1 MWDPMVQSVV
11 PIPPQQTPKSTP
23 NPGIQGPKTS
33 ALPPHLNNLF
43 GTLQDSFRR
52 KRGKEFGTKNQERY
66 YCDIA
71 GCNKSYSR
79 HRDVRRHKE
88 KEHRIDLLGQG
99 FTDWSRASTW
109 SRQKSRIGGRTVW
122 KTLLKENR
130 RIVDCVEIHLTREI
144 FISLISRTVI
154 IQC

>member
-1 MWDPMVQSVV
+1 MPVPTQSSGPRTRDSTQPLPVE
-11 PIPPQQTPKSTP
+11 QTS
-23 NPGIQGPKTS
+23 S
-33 ALPPHLNNLF
+33 LPPHLNSLF

-99 FTDWSRASTW
+99 STDDKPYLS
-109 SRQKSRIGGRTVW
+109 
-122 KTLLKENR
+122 
-130 RIVDCVEIHLTREI
+130 
-144 FISLISRTVI
+144 
-154 IQC
+154 

>member
-11 PIPPQQTPKSTP
+11 PVPPRQTPDST
-23 NPGIQGPKTS
+23 QTKTPKS

-88 KEHRIDLLGQG
+88 KEHRIDLLGR
-99 FTDWSRASTW
+99 DL
-109 SRQKSRIGGRTVW
+109 RT
-122 KTLLKENR
+122 
-130 RIVDCVEIHLTREI
+130 I
-144 FISLISRTVI
+144 
-154 IQC
+154 

>member
-1 MWDPMVQSVV
+1 MVQSVV
-11 PIPPQQTPKSTP
+11 PVPPRQTPESTQTQISKS
-23 NPGIQGPKTS
+23 S
-33 ALPPHLNNLF
+33 LPPHLNNLF

-88 KEHRIDLLGQG
+88 KEHRIDLLGRG
-99 FTDWSRASTW
+99 FTDRSRLLT
-109 SRQKSRIGGRTVW
+109 KSREMSKRHSW
-122 KTLLKENR
+122 KKIQLK
-130 RIVDCVEIHLTREI
+130 
-144 FISLISRTVI
+144 FKKSLFGK
-154 IQC
+154 

>member
-11 PIPPQQTPKSTP
+11 PVPPSLAPRQTPDSTQTQTPKS
-23 NPGIQGPKTS
+23 S
-33 ALPPHLNNLF
+33 LPPHLNNLF

-88 KEHRIDLLGQG
+88 KEHRIDLLGRG
-99 FTDWSRASTW
+99 FKDYPDGSRS
-109 SRQKSRIGGRTVW
+109 IGGRT
-122 KTLLKENR
+122 
-130 RIVDCVEIHLTREI
+130 IHK
-144 FISLISRTVI
+144 ISLPPILKFLKFWNEPFLVGRIENLLSKKFR
-154 IQC
+154 

>member
-11 PIPPQQTPKSTP
+11 PVPDRSGTVPP
-23 NPGIQGPKTS
+23 NPDSTQTKIQPVEQS
-33 ALPPHLNNLF
+33 LPPHLNSLY

-99 FTDWSRASTW
+99 SPDTQQSQTDT
-109 SRQKSRIGGRTVW
+109 
-122 KTLLKENR
+122 
-130 RIVDCVEIHLTREI
+130 
-144 FISLISRTVI
+144 
-154 IQC
+154 

>member
-1 MWDPMVQSVV
+1 MVQSVV
-11 PIPPQQTPKSTP
+11 PVPPRQTPESTQTQISKS
-23 NPGIQGPKTS
+23 S
-33 ALPPHLNNLF
+33 LPPHLNNLF

-88 KEHRIDLLGQG
+88 KEHRIDLLGRVQ
-99 FTDWSRASTW
+99 
-109 SRQKSRIGGRTVW
+109 RT
-122 KTLLKENR
+122 
-130 RIVDCVEIHLTREI
+130 I
-144 FISLISRTVI
+144 FYRPFYKF
-154 IQC
+154 

>member
-1 MWDPMVQSVV
+1 MPV
-11 PIPPQQTPKSTP
+11 PPQSGCPRTSDSTQPLPVEQTS
-23 NPGIQGPKTS
+23 S
-33 ALPPHLNNLF
+33 LPPHLNSLF

-99 FTDWSRASTW
+99 SKDDRSGYESIMSRG
-109 SRQKSRIGGRTVW
+109 Q
-122 KTLLKENR
+122 
-130 RIVDCVEIHLTREI
+130 
-144 FISLISRTVI
+144 
-154 IQC
+154 